1 MKGVVIILVFFTL
14 PLQTFAQK
22 GFKVIR
28 KAENKF
34 QNGRNDRA
42 LNLLSKAENMN
53 YGFCGNAWMDADRA
67 INLLRAKI
75 YIDKREYQMARNSI
89 DSISW
94 EYLGDNLDSI
104 RIKTYL
110 MEYGKDSLSAML
122 DSSLVSTKVECGEY
136 DCYAIIPLINGKV
149 IRMKFNPF
157 MSDLTYMDDERKKIE
172 MWVPWFRDSE
182 NYKMIKEKS

>member
-1 MKGVVIILVFFTL
+1 
-14 PLQTFAQK
+14 
-22 GFKVIR
+22 
-28 KAENKF
+28 
-34 QNGRNDRA
+34 
-42 LNLLSKAENMN
+42 
-53 YGFCGNAWMDADRA
+53 
-67 INLLRAKI
+67 
-75 YIDKREYQMARNSI
+75 
-89 DSISW
+89 
-94 EYLGDNLDSI
+94 
-104 RIKTYL
+104 